1 MQSHFNLKT
10 NERLVMSDDRSLDRK
25 DAVPAIVGN
34 PDDFLIICGL
44 AGASKDIA
52 HLTNDG
58 DNIFTMAGAMGGA
71 TAMGLGLALSR
82 PDKKVL
88 VVTGDGELLMNVGTL
103 ATVGILKPANLSI
116 LCVDNGH
123 YGETGYQE
131 SHTQRG
137 VDLDL
142 IAQGSAIPITR
153 TIDREDQMVEAKQLL
168 RDSNGTT
175 FILLRVNTEPPPSI
189 KRSMD
194 ATERKI
200 AFRRALLG
208 NA

>member
-1 MQSHFNLKT
+1 MNDVRF
-10 NERLVMSDDRSLDRK
+10 LDRK
-25 DAVPAIVGN
+25 QAVPAIVGD
-34 PDDFLIICGL
+34 PSDLLIVCGL

-82 PDKKVL
+82 PDKRVL

-103 ATVGILKPANLSI
+103 ATVGIMKPANLSI

-137 VDLDL
+137 VDLEV
-142 IAQGSAIPITR
+142 IAQGSAIPVTR
-153 TIDREDQMVEAKQLL
+153 TVTTEDQIAEAAQVL
-168 RDSNGTT
+168 RNSNASS
-175 FILLRVNTEPPPSI
+175 FVLLRVSTEPPPAV

-194 ATERKI
+194 ASERKT

-208 NA
+208 TR

>member
-1 MQSHFNLKT
+1 
-10 NERLVMSDDRSLDRK
+10 MSDVRGLDRK
-25 DAVPAIVGN
+25 YAVPEIIGD
-34 PDDFLIICGL
+34 PSDLLIICGL

-52 HLTNDG
+52 HLTDDG

-82 PDKKVL
+82 PDKRVL

-103 ATVGILKPANLSI
+103 ATVGILKPSNLSV

-131 SHTQRG
+131 SHTRRG
-137 VDLDL
+137 VNLEL

-153 TIDREDQMVEAKQLL
+153 TVEQKRDLDDAKPLV
-168 RDSNGTT
+168 RTTNGPS
-175 FILLRVNTEPPPSI
+175 FILLKVSTEQPPSV

-194 ATERKI
+194 ATERKV
-200 AFRRALLG
+200 AFRQALLG
-208 NA
+208 TR

>member
-1 MQSHFNLKT
+1 
-10 NERLVMSDDRSLDRK
+10 MSQDRPLDRK
-25 DAVPAIVGN
+25 QAVPAIIGD
-34 PDDFLIICGL
+34 PSDLLIVCGL

-71 TAMGLGLALSR
+71 TAMGLGLALAR
-82 PDKKVL
+82 PDKRVL

-103 ATVGILKPANLSI
+103 ATVGIMKPSNFSI

-137 VDLDL
+137 VDLEV
-142 IAQGSAIPITR
+142 IARGSAIPVTR
-153 TIDREDQMVEAKQLL
+153 SVTSADQIAEAARVL
-168 RDSNGTT
+168 RGGNGPS
-175 FILLRVNTEPPPSI
+175 FVLLRVNTEPPPAV
-189 KRSMD
+189 KRSFD

-200 AFRRALLG
+200 AFRKALLG
-208 NA
+208 IA

>member
-1 MQSHFNLKT
+1 M
-10 NERLVMSDDRSLDRK
+10 NEARLLDRK
-25 DAVPAIVGN
+25 MAVPAIVGD
-34 PDDFLIICGL
+34 PSDLLIVCGL

-52 HLTNDG
+52 HLTDDG

-82 PDKKVL
+82 PDKRVL

-103 ATVGILKPANLSI
+103 ATVGIMKPANLSI

-137 VDLDL
+137 VDLEV
-142 IAQGSAIPITR
+142 IAQGSAIPVTR
-153 TIDREDQMVEAKQLL
+153 TVTTEDQISEAAKVL
-168 RDSNGTT
+168 RNSNASS
-175 FILLRVNTEPPPSI
+175 FILLRVSTEPPPAV

-194 ATERKI
+194 ASERKT

-208 NA
+208 TR

>member
-1 MQSHFNLKT
+1 
-10 NERLVMSDDRSLDRK
+10 MSEDRPLDRK
-25 DAVPAIVGN
+25 MAVPAIVGD
-34 PDDFLIICGL
+34 PSDLLIICGL

-52 HLTNDG
+52 HLTDDG

-82 PDKKVL
+82 PDKRVL

-103 ATVGILKPANLSI
+103 ATVGIMKPANLSI

-137 VDLDL
+137 VDLET
-142 IAQGSAIPITR
+142 IAQGSAIPVTR
-153 TIDREDQMVEAKQLL
+153 TVTTEDQLAEAAQIL
-168 RDSNGTT
+168 RNSNASS
-175 FILLRVNTEPPPSI
+175 FVLLRVSTEPPPVV

-194 ATERKI
+194 ASERKS

-208 NA
+208 TA

>member
-1 MQSHFNLKT
+1 MS
-10 NERLVMSDDRSLDRK
+10 EDRLLDRK
-25 DAVPAIVGN
+25 QAVPAIVGD
-34 PDDFLIICGL
+34 PSDLLIVCGL

-82 PDKKVL
+82 PDKRVL

-103 ATVGILKPANLSI
+103 ATVGIMKPANLSI

-137 VDLDL
+137 VDLEV
-142 IAQGSAIPITR
+142 IAQGSAIPVTR
-153 TIDREDQMVEAKQLL
+153 TVKSADQIDEAAQVL
-168 RDSNGTT
+168 RNSNSAS
-175 FILLRVNTEPPPSI
+175 FVLLRVSTEPPPAV

-194 ATERKI
+194 ASERKS
-200 AFRRALLG
+200 AFRKALLG
-208 NA
+208 AA

>member
-1 MQSHFNLKT
+1 M
-10 NERLVMSDDRSLDRK
+10 NEARLLDRK
-25 DAVPAIVGN
+25 MAVPAIVGD
-34 PDDFLIICGL
+34 PSDLLIVCGL

-52 HLTNDG
+52 HLTDDG

-82 PDKKVL
+82 PDKRVL
-88 VVTGDGELLMNVGTL
+88 VVTSDGELLMNVGTL
-103 ATVGILKPANLSI
+103 ATVGIMKPANLSI

-137 VDLDL
+137 VDLEV
-142 IAQGSAIPITR
+142 IAQGSAIPVTR
-153 TIDREDQMVEAKQLL
+153 TVTTEDQIAEAAQVL
-168 RDSNGTT
+168 RNTNASS
-175 FILLRVNTEPPPSI
+175 FILLRVSTEPPPAV

-194 ATERKI
+194 ASERKT

-208 NA
+208 TR

>member
-1 MQSHFNLKT
+1 
-10 NERLVMSDDRSLDRK
+10 MSEDRPLDRK
-25 DAVPAIVGN
+25 MAVPAIVGA
-34 PDDFLIICGL
+34 PSDLLIVCGL

-52 HLTNDG
+52 HLTDDG

-82 PDKKVL
+82 PDKRVL

-103 ATVGILKPANLSI
+103 ATVGIMKPANLSI

-137 VDLDL
+137 VDLET
-142 IAQGSAIPITR
+142 IAQGSAIPVTR
-153 TIDREDQMVEAKQLL
+153 TVTTQDQLAEAAQIL
-168 RDSNGTT
+168 RNSNASS
-175 FILLRVNTEPPPSI
+175 FVLLRVSTEPPPVV

-194 ATERKI
+194 ASERKS

-208 NA
+208 TA

>member
-1 MQSHFNLKT
+1 
-10 NERLVMSDDRSLDRK
+10 MSNIRSLDRK
-25 DAVPAIVGN
+25 NAVPAIIGN
-34 PDDFLIICGL
+34 PKDLLIICGL

-58 DNIFTMAGAMGGA
+58 NNIFTMAGAMGGA

-103 ATVGILKPANLSI
+103 ATVGILKPSNLSI

-137 VDLDL
+137 VNLEL

-153 TIDREDQMVEAKQLL
+153 TIDSEEQIPEAKQLL
-168 RDSNGTT
+168 QSSNGTS
-175 FILLRVNTEPPPSI
+175 FILLRISTAPPPSI

-200 AFRRALLG
+200 AFRKALLG
-208 NA
+208 TA

>member
-1 MQSHFNLKT
+1 
-10 NERLVMSDDRSLDRK
+10 MSEDRPLDRK
-25 DAVPAIVGN
+25 MAVPAIVGD
-34 PDDFLIICGL
+34 PSDLLIVCGL

-52 HLTNDG
+52 HLTDDG

-82 PDKKVL
+82 PDKRVL

-103 ATVGILKPANLSI
+103 ATVGIMKPANLSI

-137 VDLDL
+137 VDLET
-142 IAQGSAIPITR
+142 IAQGSAIPVTR
-153 TIDREDQMVEAKQLL
+153 TVTTEDQLAEAAQIL
-168 RDSNGTT
+168 RNSNASS
-175 FILLRVNTEPPPSI
+175 FVLLRVSTEPPPVV

-194 ATERKI
+194 ASERKS

-208 NA
+208 TA

>member
-1 MQSHFNLKT
+1 
-10 NERLVMSDDRSLDRK
+10 MSEDRPLDRK
-25 DAVPAIVGN
+25 MAVPAIVGD
-34 PDDFLIICGL
+34 PSDLLIVCGL

-52 HLTNDG
+52 HLTDDG

-82 PDKKVL
+82 PDKRVL

-103 ATVGILKPANLSI
+103 ATVGIMKPANLSI

-137 VDLDL
+137 VDLET
-142 IAQGSAIPITR
+142 IAQGSAIPVTR
-153 TIDREDQMVEAKQLL
+153 TVTTEDQLAEAAQIL
-168 RDSNGTT
+168 RNSNASS
-175 FILLRVNTEPPPSI
+175 FVLLRVSTEPPPEV

-194 ATERKI
+194 ASERKS

-208 NA
+208 TA

>member
-1 MQSHFNLKT
+1 M
-10 NERLVMSDDRSLDRK
+10 NEARLLDRK
-25 DAVPAIVGN
+25 IAVPAIVGDPSN
-34 PDDFLIICGL
+34 LLIVCGL

-52 HLTNDG
+52 HLTDDG

-82 PDKKVL
+82 PDKRVL

-103 ATVGILKPANLSI
+103 ATVGIMKPANLSI

-137 VDLDL
+137 VDLEV
-142 IAQGSAIPITR
+142 IAQGSAIPVTR
-153 TIDREDQMVEAKQLL
+153 TVTTEDQIAEAAQVL
-168 RDSNGTT
+168 RNTNASS
-175 FILLRVNTEPPPSI
+175 FILLRVSTEPPPAV

-194 ATERKI
+194 ASERKT

-208 NA
+208 TR

>member
-1 MQSHFNLKT
+1 
-10 NERLVMSDDRSLDRK
+10 
-25 DAVPAIVGN
+25 
-34 PDDFLIICGL
+34 
-44 AGASKDIA
+44 
-52 HLTNDG
+52 
-58 DNIFTMAGAMGGA
+58 MAGAMGGA

-137 VDLDL
+137 VDLNL

-153 TIDREDQMVEAKQLL
+153 TIDSEDQISEARQLL
-168 RDSNGTT
+168 RDSNGAS

-200 AFRRALLG
+200 AFRKALLG

>member
-1 MQSHFNLKT
+1 M
-10 NERLVMSDDRSLDRK
+10 NEARLLDRK
-25 DAVPAIVGN
+25 MAVPAIVGD
-34 PDDFLIICGL
+34 PSDLLIVCGL

-52 HLTNDG
+52 HLTDDG

-82 PDKKVL
+82 PDKRVL

-103 ATVGILKPANLSI
+103 ATVGIMKPANLSI

-137 VDLDL
+137 VDLEV
-142 IAQGSAIPITR
+142 IAQGSAIPVTR
-153 TIDREDQMVEAKQLL
+153 TVTTEDQISEAAKVL
-168 RDSNGTT
+168 RHSNASS
-175 FILLRVNTEPPPSI
+175 FILLRVSTELPPVV

-194 ATERKI
+194 ASERKT

-208 NA
+208 TR

>member
-1 MQSHFNLKT
+1 M
-10 NERLVMSDDRSLDRK
+10 NEARLLDRK
-25 DAVPAIVGN
+25 MAVPAIVGD
-34 PDDFLIICGL
+34 PSDLLIVCGL

-52 HLTNDG
+52 HLTDDG

-82 PDKKVL
+82 PDKRVL

-103 ATVGILKPANLSI
+103 ATVGIMKPANLSI

-137 VDLDL
+137 VDLEV
-142 IAQGSAIPITR
+142 IAQGSAIPVTR
-153 TIDREDQMVEAKQLL
+153 TVTTEDQIAEAAQVL
-168 RDSNGTT
+168 RNTNASS
-175 FILLRVNTEPPPSI
+175 FILLRVSTEPPPAV

-194 ATERKI
+194 ASERKT

-208 NA
+208 TR

>member
-1 MQSHFNLKT
+1 M
-10 NERLVMSDDRSLDRK
+10 NEASLLDRK
-25 DAVPAIVGN
+25 MAVPAIVGD
-34 PDDFLIICGL
+34 PSDLLIVCGL

-52 HLTNDG
+52 HLTDDG

-82 PDKKVL
+82 PDKRVL

-103 ATVGILKPANLSI
+103 ATVGIMKPANLSI

-137 VDLDL
+137 VDLEV
-142 IAQGSAIPITR
+142 IAQGSAIPVTR
-153 TIDREDQMVEAKQLL
+153 TVTTEDQIAEAAQVL
-168 RDSNGTT
+168 RNTNASS
-175 FILLRVNTEPPPSI
+175 FILLRVSTEPPPAV

-194 ATERKI
+194 ASERKT

-208 NA
+208 TR

>member
-1 MQSHFNLKT
+1 
-10 NERLVMSDDRSLDRK
+10 MSEDRPLDRK
-25 DAVPAIVGN
+25 MAVPAIVGD
-34 PDDFLIICGL
+34 PSDLLIVCGL

-52 HLTNDG
+52 HLTDDG

-82 PDKKVL
+82 PDKRVL

-103 ATVGILKPANLSI
+103 ATVGIMKPANLSI

-137 VDLDL
+137 VDLET
-142 IAQGSAIPITR
+142 IAQGSAIPVTR
-153 TIDREDQMVEAKQLL
+153 TVTTQDQLAEAAQIL
-168 RDSNGTT
+168 RNSNASS
-175 FILLRVNTEPPPSI
+175 FVLLRVSTEPPPVV

-194 ATERKI
+194 ASERKS

-208 NA
+208 TA

>member
-1 MQSHFNLKT
+1 
-10 NERLVMSDDRSLDRK
+10 MSYDRSLDRK
-25 DAVPAIVGN
+25 TAVPAIVGD
-34 PDDFLIICGL
+34 PKDLLIVCGL
-44 AGASKDIA
+44 AGASKDMA

-137 VDLDL
+137 VNLEL
-142 IAQGSAIPITR
+142 IAQGSAIPNTR
-153 TIDREDQMVEAKQLL
+153 TIDREEQIPEAKKIL
-168 RDSNGTT
+168 RDSNGTS
-175 FILLRVNTEPPPSI
+175 FILLKVNTEPPPSI

-194 ATERKI
+194 ATERKV

-208 NA
+208 IA